1 MDAVDASNRALISQL
16 CGDIIT
22 VDATVSEEY
31 QTDYE
36 IMKMA
41 YLVPPADGSNSSGS
55 NAQSN
60 GATVELTLL
69 QYLPAAFSDT
79 SLLSQAIRASIPGA
93 LVPIAQVDSLGVQ
106 RLASSLRNNPLNVQ
120 GFLTGANPLTQSG
133 ATFTI
138 NVASFVIQF
147 GFGQVSYNSGSVN
160 PGSFGTWAVYF
171 KDSKFAGGSVTFLA
185 TQSQHVLT
193 ADDSNIFVGVIT
205 TVVGGGASG
214 SGFGTG
220 LGDSGGDVLPAR

>member
-1 MDAVDASNRALISQL
+1 
-16 CGDIIT
+16 
-22 VDATVSEEY
+22 
-31 QTDYE
+31 
-36 IMKMA
+36 MKMA
-41 YLVPPADGSNSSGS
+41 YVVPAADGSSGGS

-60 GATVELTLL
+60 GATIELTLV
-69 QYLPAAFSDT
+69 QYLAAAFSDT

-133 ATFTI
+133 AGTTI
-138 NVASFVIQF
+138 NVASFTIQF

-160 PGSFGTWAVYF
+160 PGSLGTWAVYF

-193 ADDSNIFVGVIT
+193 ADDANVFVGVIT

-220 LGDSGGDVLPAR
+220 LGDSGSDVLPTR